1 MYHIFSLF
9 FILFQGKWKVGNW
22 QPQDGMTSS
31 RQLINKNGRYHHI
44 LPLGVVAV
52 LNEAIFLKKSKRF
65 RRQGTSWT
73 IFRWAKLFSE
83 FRVIP
88 DHNSSN
94 SWSGSSIK
102 RLLNNRAITFHLLST
117 PQFYITQRK
126 SLTKT
131 TKTLG
136 LTFKTKYLR
145 SYHVICHLFHFIL
158 TNVSPLINTTRTP
171 TATGTLV

>member
-1 MYHIFSLF
+1 M
-9 FILFQGKWKVGNW
+9 GNW

-31 RQLINKNGRYHHI
+31 RQLVNKNGRYHHI

-73 IFRWAKLFSE
+73 IFRWAKLLSE